1 MESSGNSSP
10 NHTSP
15 ISSPSRMEEHS
26 DTFSRAKIQ
35 NRGLFLIV
43 FIFAGI
49 IIILSV
55 ILFAANSPPSVSESN
70 ARIIQE

>member
-1 MESSGNSSP
+1 
-10 NHTSP
+10 
-15 ISSPSRMEEHS
+15 MEEHS